1 MLLKVFNYI
10 YLLFS
15 VFLLG
20 SVLME
25 RSKLELFLIVVFT
38 ILLCFFIKKGG
49 LKFNF
54 SNKTTNLLI
63 ILSIVV
69 RGCFLFFNFGD
80 LFSDYA
86 NFFNCSAAWAKGG
99 GINKYIATFP
109 HLIPYIVSLGTF
121 FKMFGS
127 SIKSMIIFNTIFDLL
142 SALLL
147 KRIFNSKK
155 AALIWLLNPINIIWC
170 GICHPV
176 AITNTFIIMSI
187 LVFKNVVAKFDKE
200 NFKLYFC
207 AILFGIVLSVANLYR
222 PIMIILFIAVV
233 IWLFLRITR
242 NSFKKILLIIL
253 LIFISYFGCNKL
265 YAFVNKKF
273 IDDTIATQ
281 TVGWNIY
288 VGANIDSSGTWNR
301 KQQDEF
307 DEIFYTD
314 ATPTEIQ
321 EHFLEK
327 GLNLYKN
334 NGLIDDIK
342 LFIKK
347 AIILVKNPDRLTCT
361 VFFDTLEL
369 TVNKYVSG
377 ALKVLTMLVYY
388 ILILFNLIIAYVKL
402 KDKKCDITILLQLF
416 IIGIVASHIFVEVS
430 PRYSLPLLV
439 PYTLLIIINS
449 DVIIKFLI
457 SIRSIVAALIYK
469 GNATR
474 HFH

>member
-1 MLLKVFNYI
+1 MLLKIFNYI

-20 SVLME
+20 IVLIE
-25 RSKLELFLIVVFT
+25 RSKLELLVIVVFT

-49 LKFNF
+49 LKFKF

-63 ILSIVV
+63 ILSIIV
-69 RGCFLFFNFGD
+69 RGCLLFLNYGE

-86 NFFNCSAAWAKGG
+86 NFFNSSAAWSKGG

-142 SALLL
+142 SALLI
-147 KRIFNSKK
+147 KKIFNSKK

-176 AITNTFIIMSI
+176 TVTNTFIIMSI
-187 LVFKNVVAKFDKE
+187 FVFKNVVKKFDKE
-200 NFKLYFC
+200 SFKLCFY
-207 AILFGIVLSVANLYR
+207 AVLFGIVLSVANLYR

-233 IWLFLRITR
+233 IWLFFRI
-242 NSFKKILLIIL
+242 NINNFKKTLLVILLL
-253 LIFISYFGCNKL
+253 FISYFGCNKL
-265 YAFVNKKF
+265 YTFVNKMF
-273 IDDTIATQ
+273 IDDSIATQ

-288 VGANIDSSGTWNR
+288 VGANIESTGTWNR

-307 DEIFYTD
+307 DELFYTD
-314 ATPTEIQ
+314 VTPTEIQ
-321 EHFLEK
+321 EYFLEK

-361 VFFDTLEL
+361 VFFDTLDV

-402 KDKKCDITILLQLF
+402 KDKKCDVTILLQLF
-416 IIGIVASHIFVEVS
+416 IIGIVTSHIFVEVA

-439 PYTLLIIINS
+439 PYTLLIIINR

-457 SIRSIVAALIYK
+457 SIRSIVSTYK
-469 GNATR
+469 GNAK
-474 HFH
+474 